1 MKVEFRN
8 SFAKDLK
15 SIRDKALLKRVREL
29 IREVEHA
36 KALTEIPN
44 LKKLKGRGDYY
55 RVRLG
60 DYRVG
65 IALERDSVIFVRCLN
80 RKDIYRY
87 FP

>member
-15 SIRDKALLKRVREL
+15 SIRDKALLERLREA
-29 IREVEHA
+29 IEEKERA
-36 KALTEIPN
+36 KSPSEISN

-55 RVRLG
+55 RIRIG
-60 DYRVG
+60 EYRIG
-65 IALERDSVIFVRCLN
+65 IAFTEDTLVFVRFLN
-80 RKDIYRY
+80 RKDIYKY

>member
-15 SIRDKALLKRVREL
+15 SIRDKALLEHVRDAIEETE
-29 IREVEHA
+29 RA
-36 KALTEIPN
+36 KSPSEISN

-55 RVRLG
+55 RIRIG
-60 DYRVG
+60 EYRIG
-65 IALERDSVIFVRCLN
+65 IAFTEGTLVFVRFLN
-80 RKDIYRY
+80 RKDIYKY

>member
-15 SIRDKALLKRVREL
+15 SIRDKALLARVREL
-29 IREVEHA
+29 IEEVEEA
-36 KALTEIPN
+36 RTFIEISN
-44 LKKLKGRGDYY
+44 LKKLKGRGNYY
-55 RVRLG
+55 RARLG
-60 DYRVG
+60 YYRVG
-65 IALERDSVIFVRCLN
+65 IALDGNSVVFVRCLN

>member
-1 MKVEFRN
+1 MKFEFRN

-29 IREVEHA
+29 IGEVEHT
-36 KALTEIPN
+36 KTITEVSN

-55 RVRLG
+55 RARLG

-65 IALERDSVIFVRCLN
+65 IALEGERVIFVRCLN

>member
-8 SFAKDLK
+8 SFANDLK
-15 SIRDKALLKRVREL
+15 SIRDKVLLNRVREL
-29 IREVEHA
+29 IGGVERA
-36 KALTEIPN
+36 ETLAEISN
-44 LKKLKGRGDYY
+44 LKKLRGPGGYY
-55 RVRLG
+55 RARLG

-65 IALERDSVIFVRCLN
+65 IALEGDSVIFVRCLN